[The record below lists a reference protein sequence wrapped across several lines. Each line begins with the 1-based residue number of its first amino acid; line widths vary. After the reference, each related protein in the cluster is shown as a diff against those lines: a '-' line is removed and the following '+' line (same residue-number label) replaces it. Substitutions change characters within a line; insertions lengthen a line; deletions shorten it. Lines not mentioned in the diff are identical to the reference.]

1 LKSNPVEVNN
11 KVIGNLVDAGKI
23 SLKLPL
29 GSVNVHKE
37 DPFSVTET
45 DDNDSLSLALLIW
58 PDTVTF
64 WAKTRAGSI
73 KQNNV
78 TQ

>member
-1 LKSNPVEVNN
+1 M
-11 KVIGNLVDAGKI
+11 IGNLVDAGKL

-29 GSVNVHKE
+29 GSVKVPRE
-37 DPFSVTET
+37 DPFSVTDT

-64 WAKTRAGSI
+64 WAKTKAGSI
-73 KQNNV
+73 KQSNV